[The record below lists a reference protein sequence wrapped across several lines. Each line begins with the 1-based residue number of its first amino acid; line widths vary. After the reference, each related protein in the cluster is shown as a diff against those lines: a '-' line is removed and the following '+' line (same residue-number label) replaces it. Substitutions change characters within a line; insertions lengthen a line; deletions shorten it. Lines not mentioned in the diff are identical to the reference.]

1 MVINVSMEGS
11 FDAVGFRVKLYNDL
25 GGIGIT
31 HEDSICTSRR
41 DGYMAR
47 GHAQRYLLVH

>member
-25 GGIGIT
+25 GGIGIY
-31 HEDSICTSRR
+31 HEESICTCMDKGRVYVSR
-41 DGYMAR
+41 
-47 GHAQRYLLVH
+47 